1 MGKTAPFHPC
11 MNHDAHG
18 RVARIHLPVAPRCNI
33 QCRFCSRKVTPHD
46 TSTHC
51 PGRTTRILTPAEALK
66 KAQNFMEQWG
76 QGAIIG
82 IAGPGDPL
90 ANPETFETLALI
102 LSEFPGANICLCTNG
117 LLLPDRLA
125 LLQGLSLRHLS
136 LTVNGVDPRIVQHI
150 TPWIEYNGQRIR
162 GEEGAAI
169 LIDHQLSG
177 IRAASGAGMFVK
189 VNTVVVP
196 RINAEHVAEI
206 AAAVQAAGAHLFN
219 PVPLIPGG
227 VWRITRSRAVMTC
240 TGYANYVKTPCRC
253 LRNVNNAGPTLK
265 ASRAWRHAH
274 EKT

>member
-1 MGKTAPFHPC
+1 M
-11 MNHDAHG
+11 
-18 RVARIHLPVAPRCNI
+18 
-33 QCRFCSRKVTPHD
+33 Q
-46 TSTHC
+46 
-51 PGRTTRILTPAEALK
+51 
-66 KAQNFMEQWG
+66 QWG
-76 QGAIIG
+76 QEAIIG

-117 LLLPDRLA
+117 LLLPDRLE
-125 LLQGLSLRHLS
+125 LLQGLGLRHLS

-206 AAAVQAAGAHLFN
+206 AGTVQAAGAHLFN

-227 VWRITRSRAVMTC
+227 GLSDHPQPGCDDMHRIRKLCENTLPVFEKCKQCRADAEGIPGMEAC
-240 TGYANYVKTPCRC
+240 A
-253 LRNVNNAGPTLK
+253 
-265 ASRAWRHAH
+265 
-274 EKT
+274 